1 MVNFWTIKKSFGP
14 RLIVKGL
21 SDLCLIVIRRCENGD

>member
-21 SDLCLIVIRRCENGD
+21 SDLCLINKRRWKE